1 MLLVGD
7 DVTGFYITGKLE
19 KAGRG
24 SAFREITIMTPD
36 GIVAVFDK
44 NGIKEISGGLLDAV
58 DVQSDFTTGDLEVRK
73 VKGSKNSWK
82 IIVGS
87 GIEIIIERRH
97 VSSETM
103 VLFCD
108 DHKMALS
115 SRE

>member
-58 DVQSDFTTGDLEVRK
+58 DGSSEVITGDLEVRK
-73 VKGSKNSWK
+73 VKGLKNSWK
-82 IIVGS
+82 VKVGP
-87 GIEIIIERRH
+87 
-97 VSSETM
+97 
-103 VLFCD
+103 
-108 DHKMALS
+108 
-115 SRE
+115 